1 MSFDYLLVSPQ
12 NSRRLLYDM
21 IDKEIANAQKGL
33 SSGITLKLNN
43 LVDKG
48 LVDRLYAASSSGVPV
63 NLLIRGMCSLIPE
76 LEGISDNIRVISI
89 VDRYLEH
96 DRVYIFDNAGDKQVY
111 LSSADWLPRNIDYR
125 IEVATPLLDPRLK
138 QRILDIIEIL
148 FSDTVK
154 ARYIDK
160 ELSNR
165 YVPRGNRRKVR
176 SQLAIYDYI
185 KSLEQPD

>member
-12 NSRRLLYDM
+12 NLRRLLYDM

-63 NLLIRGMCSLIPE
+63 NLLIRVRSLIPE

-96 DRVYIFDNAGDKQVY
+96 DRVYGCAFDNAGDKQVY
-111 LSSADWLPRNIDYR
+111 LFGRLDDAQYWTIELKSRPRCWIR
-125 IEVATPLLDPRLK
+125 A
-138 QRILDIIEIL
+138 
-148 FSDTVK
+148 
-154 ARYIDK
+154 
-160 ELSNR
+160 
-165 YVPRGNRRKVR
+165 
-176 SQLAIYDYI
+176 
-185 KSLEQPD
+185 